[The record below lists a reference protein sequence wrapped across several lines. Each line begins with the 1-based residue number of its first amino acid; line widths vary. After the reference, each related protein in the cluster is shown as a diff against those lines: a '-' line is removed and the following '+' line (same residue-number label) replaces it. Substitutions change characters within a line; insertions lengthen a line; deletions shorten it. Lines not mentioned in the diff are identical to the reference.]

1 MTVTEPPT
9 RARPA
14 GGPGRIF
21 SRGPRSAYAS
31 RQFLQIALPI
41 AFDSPVRTVPG
52 TSRGRGRSV
61 NSLRLGVPLPP
72 PAASACLLDIVYRS
86 DYSPRSAPLRAETPL
101 RVRVITRL
109 KRAAA
114 CGVGRAACPYVRALN
129 DGRNPSVSTA
139 TDGTPVFTL
148 GANVL
153 VRLVTIARIR
163 RARAIP
169 TFPSTYKLAM
179 NAANKVV
186 QL

>member
-1 MTVTEPPT
+1 MTVTEPLT

-101 RVRVITRL
+101 RVRV
-109 KRAAA
+109 RAAA
-114 CGVGRAACPYVRALN
+114 CGGTRRVSVR
-129 DGRNPSVSTA
+129 PSAERRTKPQRVDRKSA

>member
-1 MTVTEPPT
+1 M
-9 RARPA
+9 
-14 GGPGRIF
+14 
-21 SRGPRSAYAS
+21 
-31 RQFLQIALPI
+31 
-41 AFDSPVRTVPG
+41 
-52 TSRGRGRSV
+52 

-86 DYSPRSAPLRAETPL
+86 DYSPTIGPATCGNTATAYGSAYALPPA
-101 RVRVITRL
+101 
-109 KRAAA
+109 
-114 CGVGRAACPYVRALN
+114 VGRAACPYVRALN